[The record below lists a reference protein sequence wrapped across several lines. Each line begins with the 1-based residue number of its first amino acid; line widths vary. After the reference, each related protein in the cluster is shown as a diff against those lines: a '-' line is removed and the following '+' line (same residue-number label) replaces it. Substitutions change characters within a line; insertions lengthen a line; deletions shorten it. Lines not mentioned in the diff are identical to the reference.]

1 MHKTTFDFG
10 NRKLIKKLQGYLK
23 DGSAAEYYHFDDGT
37 FLLISDGEDGKPKF
51 SSNRTMEPCTINGKI
66 KKIIIT

>member
-10 NRKLIKKLQGYLK
+10 DRKLIKKLQGYLE

-51 SSNRTMEPCTINGKI
+51 SSNRTMQPIKTNGQI
-66 KKIIIT
+66 KNIIIT